1 MKIIAD
7 LHLHSRYSRAV
18 SSKMIPKTI
27 AAWSADKGVDLVG
40 TADWTNPLWLKEL
53 EASLKEAGKGIY
65 SLKTGDSSLKKVNFI
80 LSTEISSI
88 YTQDNQTRKIH
99 NLIIAPSFKTVKE
112 INSQLKKQG
121 CNLMSDGR
129 PIIGL
134 SSIELAELVWSVD
147 KNCLIIPAHIW
158 TPWFS
163 MFGSK
168 SGFDSIKECWG
179 QFADR
184 IYAIETGLS
193 SDPAMNWRIKE
204 LDTRSIVSFSDAH
217 SPAKLAREVTVFD
230 LQELSFANITKALK
244 NNRSEGENKIL
255 YTLEFYPE
263 EGKYHYSGHRKC
275 NIRQSPEETRKKG
288 TTCPVCGKPLTL
300 GVMHR
305 VEQLADKQLKAVKK
319 ENKIGLVG
327 WYHPS
332 DKKRPPFVKLVPLME
347 IVAES
352 LGFTTASKKVKN
364 EYKNLTKNL
373 APELK
378 LLTQTKIEDIENFA
392 GQKTAQTIKKLR
404 TGAII
409 VEPGYD
415 GVYGQV
421 KIWKKE
427 DQESQSELD
436 SKEQMSLF

>member
-332 DKKRPPFVKLVPLME
+332 DKKDRH
-347 IVAES
+347 
-352 LGFTTASKKVKN
+352 
-364 EYKNLTKNL
+364 
-373 APELK
+373 
-378 LLTQTKIEDIENFA
+378 LLN
-392 GQKTAQTIKKLR
+392 
-404 TGAII
+404 
-409 VEPGYD
+409 
-415 GVYGQV
+415 
-421 KIWKKE
+421 
-427 DQESQSELD
+427 
-436 SKEQMSLF
+436 